1 MFNDLLV
8 HGNES
13 SFWAVFKSILMPA
26 KTLEKQETLFY
37 DVLVVNNECESHLS
51 CTRLL
56 VHIL

>member
-13 SFWAVFKSILMPA
+13 FFGAVFKSILMPA

-37 DVLVVNNECESHLS
+37 DVLVANNEGESH
-51 CTRLL
+51 
-56 VHIL
+56 